1 MKRPVAADERLPE
14 ADRFLDAP
22 HPRDI
27 EHLRGH
33 EAAEAGFLEAYRS
46 GRMHHAW
53 IISGPAG
60 IGKASLAY
68 RIAKFLAAR
77 PDAVAPEVA
86 QATDLA
92 VPFEAGTSRQIAAG
106 SFPDIATIRRSWVP
120 ERKVLSGEI
129 RVDDVRDGTRLF
141 ERTAIGGGWRVVI
154 IDSVDEMNTNA
165 ANALLKMLEE
175 PPRQALFLLV
185 SHAPGRLLP
194 TIRSRCRLLR
204 LQPLPAATVAA
215 ITADLPPWAD
225 LPGERHV
232 EAANASGGS
241 VRDAI
246 KYLDEDTAAFRR
258 RIVHMLEALPRV
270 DGKAVRDLAAA
281 VDGRAGAD
289 NMAILRHTVE
299 DHLSD
304 RLRAAPEGASPA
316 SLAPL
321 AEVWDKLRLSARDAE
336 IFNLDRRPLVI
347 ALFANLA
354 EAVRAE
360 QTSAS

>member
-1 MKRPVAADERLPE
+1 MKRPVSADDGLPE

-27 EHLRGH
+27 ERLRGH
-33 EAAEAGFLEAYRS
+33 EAAEAAFLEAYRS

-53 IISGPAG
+53 IVSGPAG

-68 RIAKFLAAR
+68 RIAKFLAAH
-77 PDAVAPEVA
+77 PDASAPDVAL
-86 QATDLA
+86 ATDLA
-92 VPFEAGTSRQIAAG
+92 VPPETGTSRQILAG
-106 SFPDIATIRRSWVP
+106 SFPDLATIRRSWVP
-120 ERKVLSGEI
+120 ERKVLSSEI
-129 RVDDVRDGTRLF
+129 RVDDVREGTRLF
-141 ERTAIGGGWRVVI
+141 ERTAITGGWRVVI
-154 IDSVDEMNTNA
+154 IDSVDEMNANA

-175 PPRQALFLLV
+175 PPRHALFLLV

-204 LQPLPAATVAA
+204 LQPLPVETVAA

-232 EAANASGGS
+232 EAAGASDGS
-241 VRDAI
+241 VREAI

-258 RIVHMLEALPRV
+258 RIVHMLDMLPRL

-281 VDGRAGAD
+281 VDGRAGAE
-289 NMAILRHTVE
+289 NMAILRLTVE
-299 DHLSD
+299 DHLTN
-304 RLRAAPEGASPA
+304 RLRMAAAGATPA

>member
-1 MKRPVAADERLPE
+1 MKRPVSTDDGLPE

-27 EHLRGH
+27 TRLRGH
-33 EAAEAGFLEAYRS
+33 EAAEAAFLEAYRS

-53 IISGPAG
+53 IISGPVG

-68 RIAKFLAAR
+68 RIAKFLAAN
-77 PDAVAPEVA
+77 PDAATPDVAVA
-86 QATDLA
+86 ADLA
-92 VPFEAGTSRQIAAG
+92 VPPESGASRQIVAG
-106 SFPDIATIRRSWVP
+106 SFPDLATVRRSWVP

-129 RVDDVRDGTRLF
+129 RVDDIRDGTRLF
-141 ERTAIGGGWRVVI
+141 ERTAVSGGWRIVI
-154 IDSVDEMNTNA
+154 IDSVDEMNINA

-185 SHAPGRLLP
+185 SHAPGKLLP

-204 LQPLPAATVAA
+204 LQPLPAETVAA

-232 EAANASGGS
+232 EAANASAGS
-241 VRDAI
+241 VREAI

-258 RIVHMLEALPRV
+258 RIVHMLDTLPRL
-270 DGKAVRDLAAA
+270 DSKAVRDLAAA
-281 VDGRAGAD
+281 VDGRAGAE
-289 NMAILRHTVE
+289 NMAVLRQTIE
-299 DHLSD
+299 DHLTS
-304 RLRAAPEGASPA
+304 RLHDVAAGASPA

-354 EAVRAE
+354 EAARAE
-360 QTSAS
+360 QASAS